1 MEKLIKETLTI
12 AAQVVAKAENK
23 KGKLTRRML
32 VDDLK
37 MIKLNLLLLQDEND
51 SKR

>member
-1 MEKLIKETLTI
+1 MQKLIKETLAI
-12 AAQVVAKAENK
+12 AAQVVVKAENK
-23 KGKLTRRML
+23 KTKLTRRML

-37 MIKLNLLLLQDEND
+37 MIKLNLLLLQNEND